1 MISVEKFDEAEIISI
16 ASSQSNSYNRMVHQF
31 VPFFIRVN
39 LISDIRIILNSF
51 NTLVNL
57 GIMKMSELSLK
68 RNFKTTVSP
77 LKRIIS
83 VSRWMISRLMVWP
96 CIKQRKPWKPISWRW
111 RRSLLFSYTLS
122 VLRTL
127 ITSCWTRINC
137 LLIIW
142 N

>member
-83 VSRWMISRLMVWP
+83 VSR
-96 CIKQRKPWKPISWRW
+96 
-111 RRSLLFSYTLS
+111 
-122 VLRTL
+122 
-127 ITSCWTRINC
+127 
-137 LLIIW
+137 
-142 N
+142 